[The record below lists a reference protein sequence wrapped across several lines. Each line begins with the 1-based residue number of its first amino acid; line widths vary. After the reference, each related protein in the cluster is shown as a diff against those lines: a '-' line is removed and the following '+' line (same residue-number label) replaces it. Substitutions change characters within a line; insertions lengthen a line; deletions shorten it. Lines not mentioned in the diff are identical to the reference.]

1 MSVANLVAMMLILLT
16 NLHTT
21 TEAEDEMEGRLLLD
35 VVIRKGAAIL
45 KLLASE
51 NQSLL
56 VGGDALL
63 VLNLGL
69 DIVDSVGRLNL
80 EGNGLAGQGLDKDL
94 HYGGVTMRMLCCISD
109 ERR

>member
-1 MSVANLVAMMLILLT
+1 MLVANLMAMMSMLLT

-21 TEAEDEMEGRLLLD
+21 TKAEDEMEGGLLLD
-35 VVIRKGAAIL
+35 VVIRESAAIL

-56 VGGDALL
+56 VRGDALL

-80 EGNGLAGQGLDKDL
+80 EGDGLAGQGLDEDL
-94 HYGGVTMRMLCCISD
+94 HDGGVAMRVFCCISD

>member
-1 MSVANLVAMMLILLT
+1 MLVTNLVAMMLILLT

-21 TEAEDEMEGRLLLD
+21 TEAEDEVEGGLLLD
-35 VVIRKGAAIL
+35 VVIREGAAIL
-45 KLLASE
+45 KLLTSE

-69 DIVDSVGRLNL
+69 DIVDSVGRLDL
-80 EGNGLAGQGLDKDL
+80 EGDGLAG
-94 HYGGVTMRMLCCISD
+94 
-109 ERR
+109 